1 MKKYEKRVIEAVHYF
16 WSTREGQS
24 RSAGEGDRGGR
35 AAVTGGKQMDGFLK
49 LVTEIL
55 LEKGIPAEY
64 IYYNTSL
71 VLPGF
76 YRPTKE
82 WDMLVIHEKR
92 LLAAMEFK
100 SQVGPS
106 FGNNF
111 NNRVEEAVGS
121 ANDLHTAF
129 RERAFGV
136 SPAPWLG
143 YLMLLE
149 DCDASRREVS
159 VTEPHYPVFSE
170 FKDASYAK
178 RYELFCEK
186 LVLERLYTSTC
197 LLLTPRDIGSDGRYS
212 EPKSEMSFS
221 AFIHSLVG
229 HVKGQL
235 DR

>member
-1 MKKYEKRVIEAVHYF
+1 MNELNKQLREAVRFF

-24 RSAGEGDRGGR
+24 RAVGGGDRGGR
-35 AAVTGGKQMDGFLK
+35 TAVTGGRQMDGFIN
-49 LVTEIL
+49 LVTE
-55 LEKGIPAEY
+55 
-64 IYYNTSL
+64 L
-71 VLPGF
+71 VIENGFPSESVKLNNRLILPGF

-92 LLAAMEFK
+92 LLAVIEFK

-111 NNRVEEAVGS
+111 NNRIEEAVGS
-121 ANDLHTAF
+121 AEDLHTAF

-149 DCDASRREVS
+149 DCEASRGKVG
-159 VTEPHYPVFSE
+159 VAEPHYPVFHE
-170 FKDASYAK
+170 FKGASYAK

-186 LVLERLYTSTC
+186 LVLERLYNSAC
-197 LLLTPRDIGSDGRYS
+197 LLLSPRGGDFYT
-212 EPKSEMSFS
+212 EPKPEMSFS
-221 AFIHSLVG
+221 TFINSLTG
-229 HVKGQL
+229 HLLGQL
-235 DR
+235 NR